1 MKVKKAMTTQLQTIP
16 AATLSPSAV
25 QNRITGMIEQG
36 RQQAGQLLQALATDY
51 IEDEIVKVGPGSNGS
66 GIEVVRFE
74 DSAEVFLR
82 RGQGKPR
89 TLHAHAA
96 EQLGEK
102 LSIPGA
108 WLRDQLTGE
117 GWQRDIGADLLA
129 TTLANT
135 KRRERLLMRSIG
147 GQVRGVL
154 SDSYRRISSPALAE
168 AGASALQA
176 VGAVPYQARA
186 TDLKWEISAILPTAI
201 ELPTRH
207 HGVEI
212 IGAGVRF
219 GNSDFG
225 DGAQFLSLFLLR
237 MWCSNG
243 AIGESLL
250 RQVHLGRQL
259 PDDIALSDR
268 TYRLDTQAQASLL
281 GDLIRGGLG
290 EEKLRDRL
298 QKVQANASET
308 VAPEE
313 VLGGLVRAKK
323 LTKAEAEAA
332 MQTVAKSDPAQVPV
346 GPATRYKLG
355 QALSWISKA
364 EGIRAERTAELE
376 ALAGSL
382 ILS

>member
-1 MKVKKAMTTQLQTIP
+1 MTTQLTTQPTQ
-16 AATLSPSAV
+16 TLSASAV
-25 QNRITGMIEQG
+25 QARIDGMIAQG
-36 RQQAGQLLQALATDY
+36 REQAGQLLTQLSTDY
-51 IEDEIVKVGPGSNGS
+51 IEDEIVKVGPGANGQ

-82 RGQGKPR
+82 RGQGKAR

-96 EQLGEK
+96 AQLGDK

-108 WLRDQLTGE
+108 WLRNQLTGE

-135 KRRERLLMRSIG
+135 KTRERLLMRSVG

-168 AGASALQA
+168 AGASALA
-176 VGAVPYQARA
+176 SIGAVPYQARA
-186 TDLKWEISAILPTAI
+186 NDLKWEVSAILPNAI

-225 DGAQFLSLFLLR
+225 DGAQFLALFLLR
-237 MWCSNG
+237 LWCSNG

-259 PDDIALSDR
+259 PDDIALSEK
-268 TYRLDTQAQASLL
+268 TYRLDTAAQASLL

-298 QKVQANASET
+298 QKVQANAAET
-308 VAPEE
+308 VEPEA

-332 MQTVAKSDPAQVPV
+332 MATVARSDPAQVPT

-364 EGIRAERTAELE
+364 GEVRAERTLELE